1 MMSVVERLIRRK
13 IRWEIW
19 GTKVEFLSPRRPC
32 VSEMVTPTKLDA
44 PGHESLRFY
53 ESYYDKALNVRHELH
68 EIINAA
74 SEFPSFEDFSN
85 AFFKRERFW
94 GEWSCGREGTY
105 EYYSLSVQGVVYRD
119 TDGGSFFDPVNLKNA
134 HLRHCET
141 GYKHD
146 KKRYED
152 SKNSDSSILA
162 FPPGFSDL
170 RWRKR
175 EVSGQ
180 CWHGY
185 DHYNYRHKTGEV
197 WLIPLGNDHYM
208 AVQLGLR
215 CVHQVFQEYI
225 DHFDRFVDRFF
236 NSLNITYSPE
246 LLSYQQRTASPEAI
260 ENAVDPVVL
269 GYTGDDLIQ
278 WRLLNTEEGQL
289 NKKLALSSLK
299 KERLDTLKHN
309 LLLPGILLGM
319 IVLVLGFIGLSDAI
333 AWLNERGFSSAPMYF
348 SVCFGYLAL
357 RGKILKKLYELKDAS
372 DA

>member
-185 DHYNYRHKTGEV
+185 DQYNYRHKTGEV
-197 WLIPLGNDHYM
+197 WLLPLGNDHYM
-208 AVQLGLR
+208 AVQLVLR
-215 CVHQVFQEYI
+215 CVHQAYQEYI
-225 DHFDRFVDRFF
+225 NHFDRFVDEFF
-236 NSLNITYSPE
+236 NSLNVTYSPE
-246 LLSYQQRTASPEAI
+246 LLSHQQRTASPEAI

-269 GYTGDDLIQ
+269 GYTGDDLTQ

-309 LLLPGILLGM
+309 LLLPGILLGV